1 MAVFW
6 NSPFLSVTAALPM
19 AFAVLLNKVFV
30 LLLNNVFVLL
40 LNKVFVLLLNKVFV
54 LLLNNVFVLL
64 GRRRLLGVAG
74 RKNRAELWFYHLP
87 HSPSFIRQGLRSTNG
102 FCSKKS

>member
-30 LLLNNVFVLL
+30 LLLNN
-40 LNKVFVLLLNKVFV
+40 VFVLLLNKVFV